1 MSQQITL
8 YHSNRIMSNIIE
20 NPPASGIN
28 VWMLASAR
36 KCRNKGLSTDQAEML
51 IYTYNGQAR
60 RPFKA
65 NEVRRAVAKAY
76 ETELAPT
83 IAPKPK
89 KEQWQPRKTATSQ
102 SRPQMRKVDVD
113 FLMEASPMRIDDGL
127 DAECVLHHLFPD
139 HDGLLCFGKSA
150 FEFRTTK
157 RKNVVDLSKIQFI
170 VPCYMTKRKG
180 LTQDGKESEHCLDNC
195 GEREYCVCDFDEPA
209 SHEHPSII
217 WYLAKFYKLVM
228 ALSSGGKSLH
238 AWFKV
243 APDEQAD
250 FWKLAIRMGA
260 DAALMR
266 NRSSFVR
273 MPFGTRDNGKTQ
285 QVVYFN
291 PYDDSHPYFKP

>member
-1 MSQQITL
+1 MNL
-8 YHSNRIMSNIIE
+8 D
-20 NPPASGIN
+20 PPPNGSGLNLWI
-28 VWMLASAR
+28 LSAAR
-36 KCRNKGLSTDQAEML
+36 KCRNAGLTTGQAEML
-51 IYTYNGQAR
+51 IYTYNGQSHRPMKASEVSRAIAR
-60 RPFKA
+60 
-65 NEVRRAVAKAY
+65 AY

-83 IAPKPK
+83 TAPKPK

-102 SRPQMRKVDVD
+102 ARPQMRKVDVD

-139 HDGLLCFGKSA
+139 HDRLLCFGKSA

-260 DAALMR
+260 DPALMR

-291 PYDDSHPYFKP
+291 PYDDSHPYYKP

>member
-1 MSQQITL
+1 MSNFELPPYDGGGLNLWCISSARRCRNANL
-8 YHSNRIMSNIIE
+8 SSHEAESRIMAHQGTAHRPI
-20 NPPASGIN
+20 
-28 VWMLASAR
+28 
-36 KCRNKGLSTDQAEML
+36 KLS
-51 IYTYNGQAR
+51 
-60 RPFKA
+60 
-65 NEVRRAVAKAY
+65 EVRRAIARAY
-76 ETELAPT
+76 ETELAPIT
-83 IAPKPK
+83 APKPQ

-102 SRPQMRKVDVD
+102 ARPQMRKVDAD

-127 DAECVLHHLFPD
+127 DAECALHHLFPD

-150 FEFRTTK
+150 FEFRTTN

-180 LTQDGKESEHCLDNC
+180 LTQDGKPSEHCLDNC
-195 GEREYCVCDFDEPA
+195 GDRQYCVCDFDEPA

-243 APDEQAD
+243 APDEEAD

-273 MPFGTRDNGKTQ
+273 MPFGTRDNGNTQ

-291 PYDDSHPYFKP
+291 PYDDSHPYYKP

>member
-1 MSQQITL
+1 
-8 YHSNRIMSNIIE
+8 MSNIIE

-83 IAPKPK
+83 NAPKPK

-102 SRPQMRKVDVD
+102 ARPQMRKVDAD

>member
-1 MSQQITL
+1 MK
-8 YHSNRIMSNIIE
+8 
-20 NPPASGIN
+20 NPPAFQFYPADYLADMN
-28 VWMLASAR
+28 VRLLSWAS
-36 KCRNKGLSTDQAEML
+36 KGLYMD
-51 IYTYNGQAR
+51 
-60 RPFKA
+60 
-65 NEVRRAVAKAY
+65 
-76 ETELAPT
+76 
-83 IAPKPK
+83 
-89 KEQWQPRKTATSQ
+89 
-102 SRPQMRKVDVD
+102 
-113 FLMEASPMRIDDGL
+113 
-127 DAECVLHHLFPD
+127 
-139 HDGLLCFGKSA
+139 LLCFGKSA